1 MKKLIIILLLC
12 AGMATT
18 SITTAQPVDELQGA
32 EAPEICTEGLK
43 VQETYTAPATEKAEQ
58 VTVKLDNPEV
68 STVSEASEPIQTVN
82 SQVRYYEEIPLS
94 AELQQAL
101 FAACDEF
108 SIDYALAL
116 GLIQT
121 ESNFNPYAVNR
132 WSGCYG
138 LCQLHPAC
146 FPSGLS
152 PEQNIHY
159 GIEYLARQIRVYG
172 SVPAGL
178 TAYTVGHDD
187 GSRSYA
193 NVVMAY
199 AAQWEN
205 IV

>member
-18 SITTAQPVDELQGA
+18 SITTAQPVDELQEA
-32 EAPEICTEGLK
+32 IAPEVCTDGLK

-68 STVSEASEPIQTVN
+68 STVSEASEPVQTVN

-94 AELQQAL
+94 AELQQVL
-101 FAACDEF
+101 FDTCDKYGIPYE
-108 SIDYALAL
+108 IAL
-116 GLIQT
+116 GLIET
-121 ESNFNPYAVNR
+121 ESRFQSGAVSDAR
-132 WSGCYG
+132 CYG
-138 LCQLHPAC
+138 LCQLNPAY

-152 PEQNIHY
+152 PADNIRY
-159 GIEYLARQIRVYG
+159 GIQYLARQINVYG

-178 TAYTVGHDD
+178 TAYNAGHDTGD
-187 GSRSYA
+187 RTYA
-193 NVVMAY
+193 NVVLGY